1 LYFSD
6 VTQLFWVMVMV
17 FNATFISVL
26 LVEEIGRIRRKP
38 LTCHKSL
45 TNFITYCCIEYIL
58 SWAGLE
64 LTALVVIGTDC
75 IGSGKSNYYTIKT
88 MTTPSIIWEVN
99 SFSLIYFSCVMLN
112 ISSLMVECEVPYNN
126 IIL

>member
-6 VTQLFWVMVMV
+6 VTQLLWVMVMV

-112 ISSLMVECEVPYNN
+112 ISSLMVECEVAYNN